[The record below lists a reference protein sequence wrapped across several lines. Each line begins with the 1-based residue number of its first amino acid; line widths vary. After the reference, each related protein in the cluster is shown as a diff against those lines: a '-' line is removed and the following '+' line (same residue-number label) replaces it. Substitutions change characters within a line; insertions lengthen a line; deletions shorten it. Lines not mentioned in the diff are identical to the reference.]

1 MKNGLMRYILYL
13 FWILIILLGITFAAL
28 NPQKIVLN
36 YYLDTQAIYLP
47 LIILLALLVGAV
59 LGIIVLLPSWIKNK
73 NTVRQLKYKVKQ
85 IEQEVEN
92 LRTIP
97 IKDVH

>member
-1 MKNGLMRYILYL
+1 MRYILYL

-36 YYLDTQAIYLP
+36 YYLDTKTIYLP
-47 LIILLALLVGAV
+47 LIILLALLVGAA

-73 NTVRQLKYKVKQ
+73 NTVRRLKYKVKQ

-97 IKDVH
+97 MKDVH